1 MGLAGIDAPE
11 TPMRE
16 PYAAKAKK
24 HLAKMILNKTV
35 DIRGYGLGPINRVLG
50 VIQLG
55 DKKINLEM
63 GRAGLA
69 IAYRGRLPKGFDLT
83 PYLEAETE
91 AREARRGMW
100 RSEV

>member
-1 MGLAGIDAPE
+1 
-11 TPMRE
+11 MRE

-24 HLAKMILNKTV
+24 HLAKMILNETV
-35 DIRGYGLGPINRVLG
+35 DIRGYGLGPINRVPG
-50 VIQLG
+50 VIQLD

-83 PYLEAETE
+83 PYLEAEPE
-91 AREARRGMW
+91 AREAKRGTW